1 MGLRKATDG
10 GGLRPVAPREYPRD
24 TEGLIL
30 QLQDPDP
37 AVRRWA
43 ARDLAIHPHA
53 VPALCDHL
61 SQEADPAVREVM
73 FTTLGVLGGEDVA
86 AGLIPYLRSEDAN
99 LRNSAIEVLS
109 ELPDEVAPHIDAL
122 LSDPDADVRIFTLNV
137 LNMLSHPRVGKW
149 LTQVLRQDAHVNVV
163 AAALEVATEAG
174 TPEALPAIAQARQRF
189 ADDPFIGFAADLAQ
203 QRIESA

>member
-37 AVRRWA
+37 VVRRWA

-53 VPALCDHL
+53 VPALSEHLAKEPDH
-61 SQEADPAVREVM
+61 AVREVIL
-73 FTTLGVLGGEDVA
+73 TTLGVLGGEDVV
-86 AGLIPYLRSEDAN
+86 AGLVPLLRSEDPG
-99 LRNSAIEVLS
+99 LRNGAIEVLS
-109 ELPDEVAPHIDAL
+109 ELPDEVAPHIDEL
-122 LSDPDADVRIFTLNV
+122 LGDPDADVRIFTLNV

-149 LTQVLRQDAHVNVV
+149 LSQVLRNDPHVNVV
-163 AAALEVATEAG
+163 AAALEAATEAG
-174 TPEALPAIAQARQRF
+174 SPETLPAIAQARQRF

>member
-1 MGLRKATDG
+1 MGLRRATDS
-10 GGLRPVAPREYPRD
+10 GGLRQVAPREYPRD

-53 VPALCDHL
+53 VPAMCEHLNKEPDH
-61 SQEADPAVREVM
+61 AVREVL

-86 AGLIPYLRSEDAN
+86 AGLIPFLRSEDAN
-99 LRNSAIEVLS
+99 LRNGAIEVLS
-109 ELPDEVAPHIDAL
+109 ELPDEVAPHVEVL
-122 LSDPDADVRIFTLNV
+122 LKDPDADVRIFTLNV

-149 LTQVLRQDAHVNVV
+149 LAQVLRQDPHVNVV
-163 AAALEVATEAG
+163 AAALEAVAEAG
-174 TPEALPAIAQARQRF
+174 TPETLPAIAQARQRF
-189 ADDPFIGFAADLAQ
+189 TSDPFIGFAADLAQ

>member
-1 MGLRKATDG
+1 MGLRRVTDG

-24 TEGLIL
+24 TEGLLL

-53 VPALCDHL
+53 ISSLCEHLALERDHT
-61 SQEADPAVREVM
+61 VREVM

-86 AGLIPYLRSEDAN
+86 AGLIPHLRSEDAN
-99 LRNSAIEVLS
+99 LRNGAIEVLA

-122 LSDPDADVRIFTLNV
+122 LQDADADVRIFTLNV

-149 LTQVLRQDAHVNVV
+149 LAMVLRQDPHVNVV
-163 AAALEVATEAG
+163 AAALEAATEAG
-174 TPEALPAIAQARQRF
+174 SHETLPAIAMARQRF

-203 QRIESA
+203 QRIEST